1 MGTADA
7 RLHRAEL
14 EIRVVA
20 CTLSHARG
28 TRSSMLIEGSRFM
41 SYRGQRLYPSDGAAD
56 EFGIRW
62 FLPAVM
68 RHRQVLIHTLFAS
81 IFVQLCALT
90 APLLFQVVIDKVLV
104 HYSVPTLVIATIGLI
119 VIGLFEVWLQYLR
132 SYVLFHAASR
142 IDMELGRRI
151 FAHLLRLPLSYFET
165 QTTGA
170 IVSRLRELE
179 TIRAFLTGQSV
190 TSVMDMLLA
199 VVFVPVLVAY
209 SPQLTLIIA
218 AAFTIHIAV
227 AGSMRSRL
235 RDKIQ
240 QKFTAGVRNQQFLV
254 ESVVGMRTLK
264 AASVEASLQGEW
276 DGKLARFINI
286 ACRANVLDAIRQCI
300 IQYIGKLTTALILL
314 CGARLVMAGEMTIG
328 SLVAFNMLAELISV
342 PLLRLAAL
350 WQDFQQ
356 TQVSVARLGDIL
368 RQQCESLPAA
378 PVGVPPLRGDISIRQ
393 VVFRYKDDGREILKG
408 VSLEIPAGQVLG
420 IVGPSGSGKST
431 LTKVLQRLYLPQGGQ
446 IAVDGMDIAD
456 MHPHWLRQQIGTV
469 LQENL
474 LFKRT
479 VHDNIALAAPYITR
493 EQVVAAARMAGAD
506 EFISR
511 LPQGYDTPVE
521 ERGSNFSGGERQ
533 RIAIARALTRDPRI
547 LILDEAT
554 SAVDYISEQIIQNNL
569 KEIARGRTVIII
581 AHRLAAVRGCDR
593 IISLVDGEIVED
605 GAHDDLIRR
614 EGGLYRHLWT
624 LQSAV

>member
-1 MGTADA
+1 M
-7 RLHRAEL
+7 H
-14 EIRVVA
+14 
-20 CTLSHARG
+20 
-28 TRSSMLIEGSRFM
+28 
-41 SYRGQRLYPSDGAAD
+41 
-56 EFGIRW
+56 
-62 FLPAVM
+62 
-68 RHRQVLIHTLFAS
+68 
-81 IFVQLCALT
+81 
-90 APLLFQVVIDKVLV
+90 
-104 HYSVPTLVIATIGLI
+104 
-119 VIGLFEVWLQYLR
+119 
-132 SYVLFHAASR
+132 
-142 IDMELGRRI
+142 
-151 FAHLLRLPLSYFET
+151 
-165 QTTGA
+165 
-170 IVSRLRELE
+170 
-179 TIRAFLTGQSV
+179 
-190 TSVMDMLLA
+190 
-199 VVFVPVLVAY
+199 
-209 SPQLTLIIA
+209 
-218 AAFTIHIAV
+218 
-227 AGSMRSRL
+227 
-235 RDKIQ
+235 
-240 QKFTAGVRNQQFLV
+240 NQQFLV

-368 RQQCESLPAA
+368 RQQSESLPAA
-378 PVGVPPLRGDISIRQ
+378 PVGVPPLRGVISIRQ
-393 VVFRYKDDGREILKG
+393 VVFRYKDGGREILKG

-431 LTKVLQRLYLPQGGQ
+431 LTKLLQRLYLPQGGQ

-624 LQSAV
+624 LQSAVV

>member
-1 MGTADA
+1 
-7 RLHRAEL
+7 
-14 EIRVVA
+14 
-20 CTLSHARG
+20 
-28 TRSSMLIEGSRFM
+28 
-41 SYRGQRLYPSDGAAD
+41 
-56 EFGIRW
+56 
-62 FLPAVM
+62 
-68 RHRQVLIHTLFAS
+68 
-81 IFVQLCALT
+81 
-90 APLLFQVVIDKVLV
+90 
-104 HYSVPTLVIATIGLI
+104 
-119 VIGLFEVWLQYLR
+119 
-132 SYVLFHAASR
+132 
-142 IDMELGRRI
+142 
-151 FAHLLRLPLSYFET
+151 
-165 QTTGA
+165 
-170 IVSRLRELE
+170 
-179 TIRAFLTGQSV
+179 
-190 TSVMDMLLA
+190 
-199 VVFVPVLVAY
+199 
-209 SPQLTLIIA
+209 
-218 AAFTIHIAV
+218 
-227 AGSMRSRL
+227 
-235 RDKIQ
+235 
-240 QKFTAGVRNQQFLV
+240 
-254 ESVVGMRTLK
+254 
-264 AASVEASLQGEW
+264 
-276 DGKLARFINI
+276 
-286 ACRANVLDAIRQCI
+286 
-300 IQYIGKLTTALILL
+300 
-314 CGARLVMAGEMTIG
+314 
-328 SLVAFNMLAELISV
+328 MLAELISV

-368 RQQCESLPAA
+368 RQQSESLPAA
-378 PVGVPPLRGDISIRQ
+378 PVGVPPLRGVISIRQ

-431 LTKVLQRLYLPQGGQ
+431 LTKLLQRLYLPQGGQ

-624 LQSAV
+624 LQSAVV